1 MTPTI
6 CVWARAAVHLPL
18 PRSYVWYKMLLLAIK
33 PCLKFGEQNT
43 KISDPIVNLAINNVG
58 TKQVSYKKFELM
70 LTRRAK
76 AYSSSG
82 SVV

>member
-1 MTPTI
+1 MNKN
-6 CVWARAAVHLPL
+6 ADAAKV
-18 PRSYVWYKMLLLAIK
+18 VT
-33 PCLKFGEQNT
+33 N
-43 KISDPIVNLAINNVG
+43 
-58 TKQVSYKKFELM
+58 KKFELM